1 MFQSF
6 PESTSYSAPLKVYAE
21 PRLPEETIQALID
34 AGYEVDS
41 GKDWNTS
48 LGSVGVVLVDPDDG
62 FVYAGGDN
70 RRQYK
75 SLAY

>member
-1 MFQSF
+1 M
-6 PESTSYSAPLKVYAE
+6 YAE

-70 RRQYK
+70 RRQYQVTGLLRKPAHTDTK
-75 SLAY
+75 SLMGI